1 MRKRVL
7 VVGMLNS
14 VHTAKWLKQFKNRE
28 LDFYLFPSAY
38 FRKLHPQIEE
48 LIKGDSTC
56 SFKVLGPV
64 QLFGYFDYLMNRIL
78 SRMYSGFSRQNR
90 LSRTIRRTKPH
101 ITHALEFQHSGY
113 LCLEHIEKYG
123 KNFEFVTTN
132 WGSDIYHFQ
141 QFAGDREK
149 IVRLLSFS
157 DKYSA
162 ECHRDVLLAHN
173 LGFTGEVLPVVP
185 NSGGFDDSTI
195 NKKRVPTSK
204 RNLILIKGYEGY
216 FGRTSLI
223 LKNIHRILE
232 EFQELQVFL
241 YSVTEDIEEEI
252 LELRSQY
259 PMRLNFSTVKVPL
272 EYSRL
277 QELFDSARIY
287 IGCSI
292 SDGISTSFLEA
303 LVSGA
308 YPIQTSTSCAN
319 EWVKKGAVASL
330 VTLDADAIY
339 RELVRMIPENHFL
352 DLAQLTNNEISN
364 LHLLDSRIG
373 ELAQNFY

>member
-28 LDFYLFPSAY
+28 LDIYLFPSAY

-48 LIKGDSTC
+48 LIESNSTC
-56 SFKVLGPV
+56 NFNIIGPI

-78 SRMYSGFSRQNR
+78 SRMYSGFSRSSR
-90 LSRTIRRTKPH
+90 LSRTIRKTKPQ
-101 ITHALEFQHSGY
+101 IIHALEFQHSGY

-123 KNFEFVTTN
+123 KDFELITTN

-141 QFAGDREK
+141 HFAGDREK
-149 IVRLLSFS
+149 IIQLLGFS

-162 ECHRDVLLAHN
+162 ECNRDVLLAHN
-173 LGFTGEVLPVVP
+173 LGFAGEVLPVVP
-185 NSGGFDDSTI
+185 NSGGFDGPTI
-195 NKKRVPTSK
+195 NKKRVPTSARK
-204 RNLILIKGYEGY
+204 LILIKGYEGY

-223 LKNIHRILE
+223 LKNIPQILE
-232 EFQELQVFL
+232 EFQDLHIFL

-252 LELRSQY
+252 LGLRSRY
-259 PMRLNFSTVKVPL
+259 PMRLNFSTVRVPL

-277 QELFDSARIY
+277 QELFDLSRVY

-319 EWVKKGAVASL
+319 EWVKKGAMASL
-330 VTLDADAIY
+330 VPLEANAIY
-339 RELVRMIPENHFL
+339 RELVRVIHDNHFL
-352 DLAQLTNNEISN
+352 DMAQLTNNEISN
-364 LHLLDSRIG
+364 LHLLDSKIC
-373 ELAQNFY
+373 ELAQKFY